1 MAWTILFAGSQIADQ
16 AATLQKVVMAQ
27 VERIAA
33 WASAHGMGNLQ
44 IDTKTI
50 TDNLAGTVGRV
61 TAALGTVLGAPT
73 SLVMI
78 MVLAIFLAT
87 QPRLYER
94 GVAWM
99 TPAKAP
105 ADFYIRSGERRVGTG
120 GESK

>member
-61 TAALGTVLGAPT
+61 TAALGTVLGALT

-78 MVLAIFLAT
+78 MVLGIFLAI
-87 QPRLYER
+87 ER
-94 GVAWM
+94 
-99 TPAKAP
+99 
-105 ADFYIRSGERRVGTG
+105 SEERRVGKECVSTCR
-120 GESK
+120 SRWSTYH

>member
-1 MAWTILFAGSQIADQ
+1 
-16 AATLQKVVMAQ
+16 MAQ

-61 TAALGTVLGAPT
+61 TAALGTVLGALT

-78 MVLAIFLAT
+78 MVLGIFLAIE
-87 QPRLYER
+87 PRLYER

-99 TPAKAP
+99 LPVKARE
-105 ADFYIRSGERRVGTG
+105 DFYIRSEEHTSELQSLMRISYAVFCL
-120 GESK
+120 K